1 MIQRRR
7 CIYILGILLASGGL
21 TAQSDDSLTH
31 VWAGV
36 QHAQAEFSTGCG
48 TVMETRTSRLMAKP
62 LVLHGKFCAAGTDRF
77 MLEYFQPNPMKILL
91 NGDALS
97 ISTAG
102 GKTQVM
108 NIGKDIRHVQV
119 SLSGKNSIEVLQKDF
134 TIALQENSQDFVMKL
149 VPRTSSLRHRLNY
162 LVVKLNRQNFLPQSL
177 EVDGKNGVN
186 SVFTIHMTAMNK
198 KLPENTFKEIQPK

>member
-1 MIQRRR
+1 M
-7 CIYILGILLASGGL
+7 
-21 TAQSDDSLTH
+21 
-31 VWAGV
+31 
-36 QHAQAEFSTGCG
+36 
-48 TVMETRTSRLMAKP
+48 
-62 LVLHGKFCAAGTDRF
+62 LHGKFCAEGTDRF

-149 VPRTSSLRHRLNY
+149 VPRTSSLRRRLNY
-162 LVVKLNRQNFLPQSL
+162 MIVSLNKQNFLPRAV

-186 SVFTIHMTAMNK
+186 SVLTIHMTTMNK
-198 KLPENTFKEIQPK
+198 KLPENILKEIQPK